1 MVKVHGLDCVSS
13 CDVSKRLNCVNHA
26 RRLANGDWTGAD
38 SDEEVEQEGEN
49 MEKQSGREQQENG
62 KTEEEEMEVERR
74 KPRSYANQVQ
84 SRPVCAPRW
93 EYVKIGKKKKK
104 KK

>member
-1 MVKVHGLDCVSS
+1 MVSHQWLDVASS
-13 CDVSKRLNCVNHA
+13 CVHSKRLNCVNHA

-38 SDEEVEQEGEN
+38 SDEEED
-49 MEKQSGREQQENG
+49 MEKQKETEQQQDG

-84 SRPVCAPRW
+84 FRPVCAN
-93 EYVKIGKKKKK
+93 IGIYEC
-104 KK
+104 

>member
-1 MVKVHGLDCVSS
+1 M
-13 CDVSKRLNCVNHA
+13 NHA

-38 SDEEVEQEGEN
+38 SDEEED
-49 MEKQSGREQQENG
+49 MEKQKEAEQQQDG

-84 SRPVCAPRW
+84 FHPIFAN
-93 EYVKIGKKKKK
+93 IGNI
-104 KK
+104 

>member
-1 MVKVHGLDCVSS
+1 M
-13 CDVSKRLNCVNHA
+13 NHA

-38 SDEEVEQEGEN
+38 SDEEEDMEKQKEVEVEQE
-49 MEKQSGREQQENG
+49 KDG

-84 SRPVCAPRW
+84 FHPVCANMGIY
-93 EYVKIGKKKKK
+93 EYWPEN
-104 KK
+104 